1 MRVVLTWLL
10 ALTVASGVRV
20 AVAQQID
27 VPPPSSARP
36 GVACGACIASLA
48 IGVQPAPAQPA
59 ADTIRRRKAI
69 RYSEAYGVRFRIHQ
83 IASYAE
89 IPLFVGE
96 YFLGEKLL
104 RDRRNGSNSG
114 FGDDDDDD
122 DGNSGAHGAVAAG
135 LGVLFTVNTI
145 TGAWNLFDS
154 RKDPAGR
161 TRRWIHTLTMLAA
174 DAGFLLT
181 ARAADDAGESKS
193 AGNRHRNLAIGS
205 MSLAT
210 ASTVM
215 MWLWRD

>member
-1 MRVVLTWLL
+1 MRVVLSWLL
-10 ALTVASGVRV
+10 ALTVASGVQV

-27 VPPPSSARP
+27 LPPPNSARAS
-36 GVACGACIASLA
+36 VACGACIASLA
-48 IGVQPAPAQPA
+48 VGVQPAPAQPVE
-59 ADTIRRRKAI
+59 DTVRRRKAI
-69 RYSEAYGVRFRIHQ
+69 QYSEAYGVRFKIHR

-104 RDRRNGSNSG
+104 RDRRNSSNRG
-114 FGDDDDDD
+114 FGEDDD

-161 TRRWIHTLTMLAA
+161 TRRWIHTLAMLAA

-181 ARAADDAGESKS
+181 ARAADDAGESRS

>member
-1 MRVVLTWLL
+1 MRVAISWFL
-10 ALTVASGVRV
+10 ALTAAGGVHT
-20 AVAQQID
+20 AVAQQ
-27 VPPPSSARP
+27 VKGPAPEVVRP
-36 GVACGACIASLA
+36 GVACGACISSLA
-48 IGVQPAPAQPA
+48 VGVQPAPAQPA
-59 ADTIRRRKAI
+59 ADTVRRRKAI
-69 RYSEAYGVRFRIHQ
+69 HYSEAYGVRIRIHQ

-89 IPLFVGE
+89 IPLFIGE

-104 RDRRNGSNSG
+104 RDRRNNFNFG
-114 FGDDDDDD
+114 FGED

-145 TGAWNLFDS
+145 TGAWNLYDS

-181 ARAADDAGESKS
+181 AQAADDAGESNA

-210 ASTVM
+210 ASTIM
-215 MWLWRD
+215 MWLWRN